1 MTKPKVIDQQH
12 SVYSEV
18 KMVGMTQIE
27 RKGDDFIA
35 TLLLR
40 YPPEERYNRHTT
52 VYRSKWSDARKWCSE
67 QLQPENL
74 QKLYE
79 LEELTKTAM
88 AEFYSPQNR
97 SKYDY
102 NE

>member
-27 RKGDDFIA
+27 RKGDDFVA

-67 QLQPENL
+67 QLQEENL
-74 QKLYE
+74 KKLYE
-79 LEELTKTAM
+79 LEKLTQTAM
-88 AEFYSPQNR
+88 AEFYSPSNR